1 MSLPCAFYTI
11 EFQTFYWP
19 IVRDVCALEMLWIDH
34 SINDKRHCIEH
45 LTWCGA
51 YICSWAMLAH
61 NTIEQQMTTVSSHH
75 NLYHFAIC
83 VSFFHSIIHSFFPS
97 FSYCSYASVLRRSAT
112 LWCESIISMTNQT
125 NSIDRANN
133 NGQSWCLSFVSI
145 FNSTLEFLRFGA
157 TCRMCEKKKQQL
169 CFACSVELHT
179 CPWCARHSRNRKRRR
194 TREKGGIWQN
204 IDEEKKNTKLNRD
217 TGGNRWRRTTGH
229 MHIRVVCGWWHDT

>member
-51 YICSWAMLAH
+51 YICGWAMLAH

-97 FSYCSYASVLRRSAT
+97 FSYCSYASVRRRSAT

-157 TCRMCEKKKQQL
+157 TCRMCEKKKTATLFRLFSWTTYMPMVRAAQSQSKK
-169 CFACSVELHT
+169 AENERER
-179 CPWCARHSRNRKRRR
+179 RHMAEYWWRKKKYKNKSRYR
-194 TREKGGIWQN
+194 WQ
-204 IDEEKKNTKLNRD
+204 
-217 TGGNRWRRTTGH
+217 
-229 MHIRVVCGWWHDT
+229 